1 MFVSRKPA
9 GKKPA
14 GKGGPRGRSGGGAR
28 SGSERPY
35 SSRSRFGESGGKFPR
50 KRINR
55 FNTVFSPKA
64 EYVDY
69 KDTEKLLKFLTE
81 KGKIIPRRMT
91 GLTAK
96 QQRMLAGAIKRA
108 RHSGLLA
115 FQID

>member
-9 GKKPA
+9 AKPH
-14 GKGGPRGRSGGGAR
+14 GRGPAKPHGAR
-28 SGSERPY
+28 SRHDDSRPF
-35 SSRSRFGESGGKFPR
+35 SSRGGYGEQGGGRFAR

-55 FNTVFSPKA
+55 FYTVFSEKA
-64 EYVDY
+64 EFVDY
-69 KDTEKLLKFLTE
+69 KDTDKLLKFLTE

-91 GLTAK
+91 GLTAR

-115 FQID
+115 FQLD